1 MNQQDRGRFAAV
13 VEALAANFRAELGDG
28 TIQLMWGALAPRL
41 TIGDLE
47 QAAGRAVCE
56 LRFMPNV
63 GELLELAGKGRR
75 GPARKVQVIDGKP
88 HTWLPGTGWGRY
100 YGSIQDA
107 QRSVGMEPPSTSEE
121 LIKRIM
127 PPAPPDRRLPRERE
141 DDDQ

>member
-1 MNQQDRGRFAAV
+1 VNHQDRERFAAV
-13 VEALAANFRAELGDG
+13 FEALAANFRAELGDG
-28 TIQLMWGALAPRL
+28 TIALTWSALADKL
-41 TIGDLE
+41 TIGELE
-47 QAAGRAVCE
+47 RAAARAVVE
-56 LRFMPNV
+56 SRFMPNV
-63 GELLELAGKGRR
+63 GELLELAGKGKR

-107 QRSVGMEPPSTSEE
+107 QRSVGMEPTTSEE